1 MNAAANKILFAWSS
15 GKDSAMAL
23 HELRS
28 SGDCEIAGLLTTITE
43 GYERVSIHGVR
54 EELLD
59 AQAASI
65 GLPLTKVW
73 IPQESSL
80 EEYER
85 RMGAAL
91 DPFVQ
96 QGVSG
101 VAFGDI
107 FLEDLKKGRQ
117 EKLARV
123 GLDGLF
129 PIWKRDTAELA
140 AQFIDAGFK
149 AIITCVDTE
158 ALDAS
163 FAGRTFD
170 AELLSDLPDGVDPC
184 GENGEFHSFTCDGPI
199 FSEPIACRTG
209 ETVLRNNR
217 FCFCDLAAAGCG
229 EPL

>member
-1 MNAAANKILFAWSS
+1 MSQTAEKILFAWSS

-23 HELRS
+23 HELQQS
-28 SGDCEIAGLLTTITE
+28 NGCEIVGLLTTITE
-43 GYERVSIHGVR
+43 GYERISIHGVR

-80 EEYER
+80 DEYER

-91 DPFVQ
+91 DPFVS

-107 FLEDLKKGRQ
+107 FLEDLRKDR
-117 EKLARV
+117 EDKLARV
-123 GLDGLF
+123 GLKGVF

-140 AQFIDAGFK
+140 RRFITEGFK

-158 ALDAS
+158 FLDAS
-163 FAGRTFD
+163 FSGRAFD
-170 AELLSDLPDGVDPC
+170 EQLLTDLPESVDPC
-184 GENGEFHSFTCDGPI
+184 GENGEFHSFTHDGPI
-199 FSEPIACRTG
+199 FNNPIACDKG
-209 ETVLRNNR
+209 EIVLRNNR
-217 FCFCDLAAAGCG
+217 FCFCDLTAAGC
-229 EPL
+229 

>member
-1 MNAAANKILFAWSS
+1 MSEGAEKILFAWSS

-23 HELRS
+23 HELQQSNGR
-28 SGDCEIAGLLTTITE
+28 EIVALLTTITE
-43 GYERVSIHGVR
+43 GYERISIHGVR

-59 AQAASI
+59 SQAASI

-80 EEYER
+80 DEYER

-91 DPFVQ
+91 DPFVR

-107 FLEDLKKGRQ
+107 FLDDLRKDRED
-117 EKLARV
+117 KLARV
-123 GLDGLF
+123 GLTGLF
-129 PIWKRDTAELA
+129 PIWKRDTTELA
-140 AQFIDAGFK
+140 QRFIGAGFK

-158 ALDAS
+158 FLDAS
-163 FAGRTFD
+163 FTGRAFD
-170 AELLSDLPDGVDPC
+170 EQLLADLPAGVDPC

-199 FSEPIACRTG
+199 FSSPIACRKG
-209 ETVLRNNR
+209 EVVLRNNR
-217 FCFCDLAAAGCG
+217 FCFCDLIATT
-229 EPL
+229 

>member
-1 MNAAANKILFAWSS
+1 MSEAEGKILFAWSS

-23 HELRS
+23 HELRRS
-28 SGDCEIAGLLTTITE
+28 SACEIVGLLTTITE
-43 GYERVSIHGVR
+43 GYERISIHGVR

-59 AQAASI
+59 GQAASI

-80 EEYER
+80 DEYER

-91 DPFVQ
+91 DPFVR

-107 FLEDLKKGRQ
+107 FLDDLRKDRED
-117 EKLARV
+117 KLARV
-123 GLDGLF
+123 GLAGFF

-140 AQFIDAGFK
+140 RRFISAGFK

-158 ALDAS
+158 VLDAS
-163 FAGRTFD
+163 FAGRAFD
-170 AELLSDLPDGVDPC
+170 EQLLTDLPAGVDPC
-184 GENGEFHSFTCDGPI
+184 GENGEFHSFTYDGPI
-199 FSEPIACRTG
+199 FSNPIACRKG
-209 ETVLRNNR
+209 EVVLRNNR
-217 FCFCDLAAAGCG
+217 FCFCDLIATA
-229 EPL
+229 